1 MQEKVENLQETKK
14 NSAKILWRSTFLGK
28 GTTTSGEADNYSQVR
43 GSTFSVWIGNKA
55 LQYYSITVL
64 QKRLLQKKVR
74 PKFLLYILYI

>member
-43 GSTFSVWIGNKA
+43 ESTFSVWIGTA
-55 LQYYSITVL
+55 ITLQNLTPYRL
-64 QKRLLQKKVR
+64 QFFEIDFQGGVN
-74 PKFLLYILYI
+74 FLLYI